1 MEILDTEIISKVTQ
15 VARLKAVREKHI
27 LKPFQPDCVNT
38 YYLKNFLSRKHEKG
52 NLFMGKLFG
61 TDGIRGIA
69 NEYPITCEIAMDI
82 GRAVAHLFRAET
94 GKSKIVIGKD
104 TRISGD
110 MIEFALV
117 SGICSMGADAFLAG
131 VLPTPGIAYMTSS
144 MGANAGIVISASHNP
159 YYDNGIKIFNQDG
172 FKLSDEKEEA
182 IEHII
187 LNEKPS
193 LMCKT
198 VRDTGRAFK
207 IEDAGKNYINF
218 LKSAL
223 PEGFSLKGMKIVID
237 CANGATYQVA
247 PELFKELGVDVE
259 SIYTEPD
266 GKNINESCG
275 SQHPEAL
282 IEKVLEKEAD
292 IGLAFDGDGDRL
304 IAVDEKGNVTTGDQI
319 LAVCANMLKQN
330 DKLKNS
336 LVISTVMSNLGLKIA
351 FKNMNIE
358 HIMTDVGDRYV
369 MEQMISSGAVLGGED
384 SGHMIFMDYQ
394 TTGDGILTGL
404 KLIESIKAELK
415 PLSELKKVMRVLPQ
429 ALINVTVKSK
439 PEISSI
445 PAVQEAIRSVEKDL
459 GEKGRVLVR
468 YSGTQPICRVM
479 VEGPTEEETQRHC
492 KQISDVIQKE
502 LCF

>member
-1 MEILDTEIISKVTQ
+1 
-15 VARLKAVREKHI
+15 
-27 LKPFQPDCVNT
+27 
-38 YYLKNFLSRKHEKG
+38 
-52 NLFMGKLFG
+52 MGKLFG
-61 TDGIRGIA
+61 TDGIRGLA
-69 NEYPITCEIAMDI
+69 NEYPITCEMAMDI
-82 GRAVAHLFRAET
+82 GRVVANLFRAET

-117 SGICSMGADAFLAG
+117 SGICSMGADAFLTG
-131 VLPTPGIAYMTSS
+131 VLPTPGIAYMSSS

-172 FKLSDEKEEA
+172 FKLSDEKEEE

-198 VRDTGRAFK
+198 VSDTGRAFK

-223 PEGFSLKGMKIVID
+223 PEGFSLNGIKIVID

-247 PELFKELGVDVE
+247 PELFKELGADVE

-266 GKNINESCG
+266 GKNINKNCG
-275 SQHPEAL
+275 SQHPEDL
-282 IEKVLEKEAD
+282 IKKVLEKEAD

-304 IAVDEKGNVTTGDQI
+304 IAVDENGSVLTGDQI
-319 LAVCANMLKQN
+319 LVVCTNMLKLRS
-330 DKLKNS
+330 KLNNN
-336 LVISTVMSNLGLKIA
+336 LVVSTIMSNMGLKVA
-351 FKNMNIE
+351 LKDLGIE
-358 HIMTDVGDRYV
+358 HIMTNVGDRYV
-369 MEQMISSGAVLGGED
+369 MEQMISSGSVLGGED
-384 SGHMIFMDYQ
+384 SGHTIFLTHH
-394 TTGDGILTGL
+394 TTGDGILSAL
-404 KLIESIKAELK
+404 KLIESMKFESK
-415 PLSELKKVMRVLPQ
+415 PLSELKKVMTVFPQ
-429 ALINVTVKSK
+429 SLINVEVKSK

-479 VEGPTEEETQRHC
+479 VEGPTEEETQRYC
-492 KQISDVIQKE
+492 KQISDIVKNE
-502 LCF
+502 MG

>member
-1 MEILDTEIISKVTQ
+1 
-15 VARLKAVREKHI
+15 
-27 LKPFQPDCVNT
+27 
-38 YYLKNFLSRKHEKG
+38 
-52 NLFMGKLFG
+52 MGKLFG
-61 TDGIRGIA
+61 TDGIRGVA
-69 NEYPITCEIAMDI
+69 NEYPITCEMAMDI
-82 GRAVAHLFRAET
+82 GRAVAHLFRAGT
-94 GKSKIVIGKD
+94 GRSKIVIGKD

-110 MIEFALV
+110 MIEYALV
-117 SGICSMGADAFLAG
+117 SGICSMGVDAALTD

-172 FKLSDEKEEA
+172 FKLSDEKEEE

-187 LNEKPS
+187 LNEKPD

-198 VRDTGRAFK
+198 VRDTGKAFK
-207 IEDAGKNYINF
+207 IDDAVKNYINF

-223 PEGFSLKGMKIVID
+223 PEGFSLNGMKIVID

-247 PELFKELGVDVE
+247 PELFKELGADIE

-266 GKNINESCG
+266 GKNINENCG

-282 IEKVLEKEAD
+282 MEIVLKKKAD

-319 LAVCANMLKQN
+319 LAVCANMLKLKS
-330 DKLKNS
+330 KLNNNM
-336 LVISTVMSNLGLKIA
+336 VISTIMSNMGLKVA
-351 FKNMNIE
+351 LKDLGIE
-358 HIMTDVGDRYV
+358 HMMTNVGDRYV
-369 MEQMISSGAVLGGED
+369 MEQMISSGSVLGGED
-384 SGHMIFMDYQ
+384 SGHTIFLNHH
-394 TTGDGILTGL
+394 TTGDGILSAL
-404 KLIESIKAELK
+404 KLIESMKFESK
-415 PLSELKKVMRVLPQ
+415 PLSELKKIMRVFPQ

-439 PEISSI
+439 PEISSLT
-445 PAVQEAIRSVEKDL
+445 AVQEAIRLVEKDL

-479 VEGPTEEETQRHC
+479 VEGPTEKETQRYC
-492 KQISDVIQKE
+492 EQISDVIQKE
-502 LCF
+502 LGF